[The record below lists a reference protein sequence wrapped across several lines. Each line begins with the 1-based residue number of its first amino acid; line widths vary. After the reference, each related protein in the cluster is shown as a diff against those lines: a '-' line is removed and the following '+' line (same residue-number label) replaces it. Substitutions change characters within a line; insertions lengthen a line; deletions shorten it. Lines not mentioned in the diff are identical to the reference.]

1 MIFEKHSNLN
11 GLHAFLGASQYAWIR
26 YDDDTLIERYRNH
39 LATVKGTELHEL
51 AAHCI
56 KLGVKLQGSNTL
68 AMYVNDAIGYRM
80 NTEQV
85 LYYSPFIF
93 GTADAICFRDNT
105 LRIHDLKTGAT
116 PAKIDQLL
124 IYAALFCLEYKYK
137 PYEID
142 IVLCIYQNDTIYEH
156 KPGVDEIAPI
166 MDTIVHFD
174 KLLTKINKEG

>member
-51 AAHCI
+51 AAKCINLGI
-56 KLGVKLQGSNTL
+56 KLAGSNTL
-68 AMYVNDAIGYRM
+68 AMYVNDAILYRM
-80 NTEQV
+80 TTEQT

-93 GTADAICFRDNT
+93 GTADAICFRNNE
-105 LRIHDLKTGAT
+105 LRIHDLKTGST

-137 PYEID
+137 PHEID
-142 IVLCIYQNDTIYEH
+142 IILCIYQNDMVVEH
-156 KPGVDEIAPI
+156 KPGVDEIVPI

-174 KLLTKINKEG
+174 RLLTKINKEG